1 VRAAAGPRVSVVL
14 LPGGDADASLHSLG
28 TQTLGAWELIEC
40 GSEGELADEVNYAL
54 SRASGDYVA
63 FLDGGDLLHP
73 EALERALDLG
83 RDPGVDIVYTDE
95 DHVGPDGRAEPFF
108 KPDWSPE
115 RLLGHNYLGR
125 LALLRHGL
133 VDDVGGV
140 RPDAGDAWEYDLILR
155 ATHAACQIEHVTKP
169 CYRRRSDGAAPTPT
183 QLEATRQALDR
194 HLARRGLAATAEPGP
209 DRQTFRVRPQL
220 VDTPRVSVII
230 PAGGS
235 LRRINGETVDLV
247 SNCVESIV
255 RESTYEN
262 YEIVAVLDD
271 AVGPGT
277 RTRLE
282 AAAGDRLHVVPYQ
295 EPFNFSRKVNLGT
308 LHATGD
314 VLILLNDDTAV
325 LDPDWMEAM
334 LVFAQDPQVGAVG
347 AILRFA
353 DRRYQHTGVVIIDG
367 DPGHPYYGF
376 PPDFAGY
383 RDNLRVPANYLAV
396 TAACLM
402 MRRSVFMEVGGLS
415 TSFPANYNDVD
426 LCLKVRRAGY
436 RVVCTPEAQ
445 LFHYESS
452 SRGVGAVADDEMER
466 LHNRWASDL
475 RRDPYYSPHFLP
487 SANFQVPVVPTDQTI
502 GGLDDPATRASWW
515 WPA

>member
-1 VRAAAGPRVSVVL
+1 VRAAGPRVSVVL
-14 LPGGDADASLHSLG
+14 LPGGDADASLRSLG
-28 TQTLGAWELIEC
+28 AQSLGAWELIEC
-40 GSEGELADEVNYAL
+40 GAERGVADEVNDAL
-54 SRASGDYVA
+54 SRATGDYIA
-63 FLDGGDLLHP
+63 FLDRGDLLHP
-73 EALERALDLG
+73 EALGCAVERG
-83 RDPGVDIVYTDE
+83 RDETVDIVYTDE
-95 DHVGPDGRAEPFF
+95 DHIGPDGSAEPFF

-115 RLLGHNYLGR
+115 RLLGQNYVGR
-125 LALLRHGL
+125 LALFRHRL
-133 VDDVGGV
+133 LDEVGGA
-140 RPDAGDAWEYDLILR
+140 RTDAGEAWEYDLVLR
-155 ATHAACQIEHVTKP
+155 ATDAADRIEHVTKP
-169 CYRRRSDGAAPTPT
+169 CYRRCSNGAPPSPS
-183 QLEATRQALDR
+183 QSEATRHALDR
-194 HLARRGLAATAEPGP
+194 HLARRGLAATAEPDP
-209 DRQTFRVRPQL
+209 DRPTFRIRPQL
-220 VDTPRVSVII
+220 VDTPLVSIVI
-230 PAGGS
+230 PAGGG
-235 LRRINGETVDLV
+235 LRRIDGATVDLV

-255 RESTYEN
+255 HQSTYEN
-262 YEIVAVLDD
+262 YEIVTVLDD
-271 AVGPGT
+271 AVGPAT

-282 AAAGDRLHVVPYQ
+282 EAAGDRLQIVPYH
-295 EPFNFSRKVNLGT
+295 EPFNFSRKINLGV
-308 LHATGD
+308 LHADGEI
-314 VLILLNDDTAV
+314 VVLLNDDTAV
-325 LDPDWMEAM
+325 LDPDWLEAM
-334 LVFAQDPQVGAVG
+334 LVFAQDPPVGAVG

-353 DRRYQHTGVVIIDG
+353 DRRYQHTGVLIING

-376 PPDFAGY
+376 PPDFTGY

-452 SRGVGAVADDEMER
+452 SRGAGAVAKDEMER

-502 GGLDDPATRASWW
+502 GGNDDPATRASWW